1 MRRFVAILIVLAA
14 GSSIAL
20 AQKHA
25 EEARAQAQAELART
39 EIVLAQEQ
47 LQTERERAVAD
58 LPAVSVP
65 DASSGVDDRRAVL
78 AALATLPPRQRSCVV
93 LRYYA
98 DLSVEETAA
107 VLEITTGTVK
117 SQTSRALASLQ
128 SSPLLA
134 GLVDLQGRPSVTEAD
149 PS

>member
-1 MRRFVAILIVLAA
+1 
-14 GSSIAL
+14 
-20 AQKHA
+20 
-25 EEARAQAQAELART
+25 
-39 EIVLAQEQ
+39 
-47 LQTERERAVAD
+47 
-58 LPAVSVP
+58 
-65 DASSGVDDRRAVL
+65 
-78 AALATLPPRQRSCVV
+78 V